1 MRLSSKYGLRGDD
14 AKQPGPNQVGGERL
28 TALTADNSS
37 LSVQGE
43 RVGGEAAGMLALDF
57 PFDVTTKPN
66 NKMPHPF
73 VTVLMH

>member
-1 MRLSSKYGLRGDD
+1 MTTYYIITLLNNVPVIHYYMCHYLCRVRGWE
-14 AKQPGPNQVGGERL
+14 GR
-28 TALTADNSS
+28 T
-37 LSVQGE
+37 
-43 RVGGEAAGMLALDF
+43 AGMLALDF